1 MPVDVLSAM
10 LPHIDRLEGLSR
22 DALHGEYVSALTTIG
37 QRVRVE
43 LAASEVIGTAV
54 GVGEDG
60 RLHVLDECAIS
71 HHIDT
76 GDVVHLRPA

>member
-1 MPVDVLSAM
+1 
-10 LPHIDRLEGLSR
+10 
-22 DALHGEYVSALTTIG
+22 
-37 QRVRVE
+37 VRVE